1 MAVLMPESKSVH
13 VSGFL
18 GVFHV
23 RFLDFDQRFEK
34 LVKFCT
40 KAMFVIFLDCLNREN
55 PRIIQVGLFFK
66 KKDNCAEVIDFD
78 L

>member
-55 PRIIQVGLFFK
+55 PSGIDVRFFFFK
-66 KKDNCAEVIDFD
+66 KTNIAEVIDFD

>member
-55 PRIIQVGLFFK
+55 PRIIQFFF
-66 KKDNCAEVIDFD
+66 KDNCAEVTDFD